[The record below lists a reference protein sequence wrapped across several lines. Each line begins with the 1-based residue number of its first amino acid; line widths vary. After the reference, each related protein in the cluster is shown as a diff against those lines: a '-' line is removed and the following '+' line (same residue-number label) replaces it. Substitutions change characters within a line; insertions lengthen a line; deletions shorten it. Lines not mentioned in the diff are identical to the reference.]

1 MYRRTGFYDQSQK
14 RFERIDSP
22 DIITDVYDGSLYRKW
37 VGNGFLANPDN
48 ISFSWYTDGVPVFK
62 SSKIS
67 M

>member
-1 MYRRTGFYDQSQK
+1 MDFIQNCK
-14 RFERIDSP
+14 NVLKELIPDS
-22 DIITDVYDGSLYRKW
+22 ITDIYDGSLYREW
-37 VGNGFLANPDN
+37 MNNGFLKNPDN